1 MVPLLTHPLKTFGTS
16 HPDLFLEAYTSLVQH
31 ILTIPLLPNRLPL
44 PSLTQ
49 FSANLPLHAA
59 SVLSPSIPQLV
70 SALGV
75 EAKVHLLANVATF
88 VPPRYTTL
96 PPAPLA
102 TLLHLSAAAMST
114 LPPGAL
120 EPNSSAAA
128 GKQVADSE
136 SDSDSEDLTHLS
148 ALPSTLAPLPRL
160 DERTSKRLQTLPA
173 PAHINSLI
181 RVTQNHTVARIAL
194 CDFLFALCSVWS
206 LGIDSVLSTVTV
218 SSGGGFVRELYR
230 LYVRSSPLGKEVG
243 LASLL
248 GTSHAFYCNIFSLLN
263 PGRHCE
269 CGSLVPSSFPDRLVH
284 PFASYHGGR

>member
-1 MVPLLTHPLKTFGTS
+1 MIPLLTHPLRTFGMS
-16 HPDLFLEAYTSLVQH
+16 HPDLFLEAYTSLIQH
-31 ILTIPLLPNRLPL
+31 ILTLPLLPNRLPL

-59 SVLSPSIPQLV
+59 SVLSPSIPQLL

-102 TLLHLSAAAMST
+102 TLLHLSAAVMST

-120 EPNSSAAA
+120 EPNSPAAV

-148 ALPSTLAPLPRL
+148 ALPSTLAPFPRL
-160 DERTSKRLQTLPA
+160 DERTS
-173 PAHINSLI
+173 N
-181 RVTQNHTVARIAL
+181 
-194 CDFLFALCSVWS
+194 
-206 LGIDSVLSTVTV
+206 
-218 SSGGGFVRELYR
+218 
-230 LYVRSSPLGKEVG
+230 
-243 LASLL
+243 
-248 GTSHAFYCNIFSLLN
+248 AFYCIVFSLLN

-269 CGSLVPSSFPDRLVH
+269 CGRLAPASFSDRLVY